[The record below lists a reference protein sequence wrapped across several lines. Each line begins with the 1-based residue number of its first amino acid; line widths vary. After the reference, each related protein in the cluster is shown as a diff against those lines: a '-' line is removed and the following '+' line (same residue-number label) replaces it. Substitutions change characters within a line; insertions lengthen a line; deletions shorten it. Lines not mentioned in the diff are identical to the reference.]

1 MSEMV
6 FKGLLVIFAITTLG
20 DIPSTKKGTRTNK
33 SIANTTPIKN
43 AFQKTFIMAN
53 FTRFLRRQPTWRFL
67 QCLLLKKVGCPPYSL
82 VGIAKHLNIQHG

>member
-43 AFQKTFIMAN
+43 DFQNTFIMAN
-53 FTRFLRRQPTWRFL
+53 FTRVLLRQPAWRNYNV
-67 QCLLLKKVGCPPYSL
+67 CC
-82 VGIAKHLNIQHG
+82 